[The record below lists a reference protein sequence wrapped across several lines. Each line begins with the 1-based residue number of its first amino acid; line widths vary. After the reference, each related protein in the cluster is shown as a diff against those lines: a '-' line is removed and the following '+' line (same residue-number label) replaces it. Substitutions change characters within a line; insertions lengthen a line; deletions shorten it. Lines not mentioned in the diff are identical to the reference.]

1 MDALPQ
7 PRPGNDG
14 GHGYDGG
21 VRPLAILVIVGSLAV
36 ACDGEPPPVE
46 SPSATSSRSPT
57 ESPSPTASA
66 SPSPSA
72 SPQPTVIPPAWTT
85 PIDRPIPGEQI
96 PEGRLVPPGAE
107 VTGTWFVPGTADIPD
122 QVVATWGSGADPLRR
137 EQGLVV
143 WERYPE
149 RPAWRPA
156 YAFLDPP
163 KSGVFGIRVLVGDLT
178 GDGHEDLLAFED
190 RGGSGACGT
199 WRVVAAVE
207 FLPETIYEKDTC
219 DADLTIHD
227 GKLVI
232 DEAVFK
238 PGDAH
243 CCPSAYRAI
252 TLQYDG
258 GRWKVVRREVT
269 PTG

>member
-1 MDALPQ
+1 M
-7 PRPGNDG
+7 R
-14 GHGYDGG
+14 
-21 VRPLAILVIVGSLAV
+21 RLVVPVAV
-36 ACDGEPPPVE
+36 AFAVAVSCTTKSVTPE
-46 SPSATSSRSPT
+46 SPSAA
-57 ESPSPTASA
+57 ASA
-66 SPSPSA
+66 SPSSTSSPVASGSPSPSIA
-72 SPQPTVIPPAWTT
+72 PPPTVIPPAWAA
-85 PIDRPIPGEQI
+85 PIKKPLPGEGI
-96 PEGRLVPPGAE
+96 PAERLVPPGAE
-107 VTGTWFVPGTADIPD
+107 VAGTWFLPGAAGIPD

-227 GKLVI
+227 GQLVI